1 MAYIQC
7 IKCGAASASVFTKGE
22 LRKSFGEQS
31 AVAGFIP
38 PQIQAA
44 FLSALVALIRDGI
57 AWWRDRQQPY
67 GVCSACGHIWKI
79 D

>member
-7 IKCGAASASVFTKGE
+7 TKCGAASASVFTKGE
-22 LRKSFGEQS
+22 LRKTFGEQS

-38 PQIQAA
+38 PQIQSAI
-44 FLSALVALIRDGI
+44 LSALVALIRDRI
-57 AWWRDRQQPY
+57 AWWRDRQQSY
-67 GVCSACGHIWKI
+67 GVCTVCGHIWKI

>member
-1 MAYIQC
+1 MSYVQC
-7 IKCGAASASVFTKGE
+7 TKCGAVSASVFTKGE
-22 LRKSFGEQS
+22 LRNTFAEQS

-38 PQIQAA
+38 PQIQSAI
-44 FLSALVALIRDGI
+44 LSALVALIRDGI

-67 GVCSACGHIWKI
+67 GVCSVCGHIWKI